1 MKLLPRRKILHFALS
16 AAALSAVPRI
26 ARAESYPAR
35 PVRVVVPIAPGL
47 TPDILARLIGQSL
60 SEQLGQPFI
69 IENRPGGDQNIGTEL
84 VVRAP
89 ADGYALLLI
98 TATNAINASLYADL
112 SYNFIRDI
120 APVASLVRVPLVM
133 EINPSVPVKTVPE
146 FIAYAKANPGKINMA
161 SGGNGSPQHVA
172 GELFKMM
179 TGVDLVHV
187 PYRSNMLPDLMA
199 GQVQVYFGPLPS
211 SIGFIRSEKLR
222 ALAVT
227 SAARSQALPDIPAV
241 AEFVPGYEANGWY
254 GIGAP
259 KDTPNQIIDLLNKA
273 INAAL
278 ADPAMK
284 GKLTDLGAE
293 PMPGKPA
300 DFGRFIAGETEK
312 WSKVVKFASIK
323 VD

>member
-1 MKLLPRRKILHFALS
+1 MKLLPRRKFLHFAIS

-35 PVRVVVPIAPGL
+35 PVRIVVPIAPGL
-47 TPDILARLIGQSL
+47 TPDILARLIGQRL

-89 ADGYALLLI
+89 ADGYALLLV
-98 TATNAINASLYADL
+98 TAANAINASLYADL

-120 APVASLVRVPLVM
+120 APVAGLVRVPLVM
-133 EINPSVPVKTVPE
+133 EVNPSVPAKTVPE
-146 FIAYAKANPGKINMA
+146 FIAYAKANPGKVNMA

-179 TGVDLVHV
+179 TGVNMVHV

-211 SIGFIRSEKLR
+211 SIGFIQSQKLR

-227 SAARSQALPDIPAV
+227 SAARSQALPDIPAI
-241 AEFVPGYEANGWY
+241 AEFVPGYEAYGWY
-254 GIGAP
+254 GIGVP
-259 KDTPNQIIDLLNKA
+259 KDTPNQIVDVLNKA

-284 GKLTDLGAE
+284 GKLADLGAE
-293 PMPGKPA
+293 LMPGTPA

-312 WSKVVKFASIK
+312 WGKVVKFASIK